1 MLGYLS
7 VGTIENYRPW
17 YKQLKPYR
25 IAPDRNWHGEYYAQ
39 VRRRG
44 YRRALTRKIAPKL
57 YAKGFDGLFLDN
69 VDMIENYKRQARGMR
84 KLVAALGRLVHAD
97 GGYLF
102 AQNGFSVIRPMLAD
116 LDGWNREDVTS
127 TYRFGKRAYAER
139 KPKQIAATQREL
151 RKVGAAGLLV
161 TATDYTA
168 KAGSAV
174 ARRAVANACAA
185 GALPYVSDI
194 YLAGPRSRRCGVP
207 LETRGPFGRLAGP
220 VLDWRRWDRT
230 STRSTGGRRTAPLRA
245 WSIRA
250 RASVRWRSGSAIP
263 SRTSGP
269 SRSSASCS
277 APPASRPR
285 ASSSSA
291 APSPT
296 RTATSAAASWPSSS
310 RPPRLPTPT

>member
-39 VRRRG
+39 VRKRG
-44 YRRALTRKIAPKL
+44 YRRKVTRRIAPKL

-69 VDMIENYKRQARGMR
+69 VDMIEVYKRQTRGMR
-84 KLVAALGRLVHAD
+84 KLVAALGRLVHGD

-102 AQNGFSVIRPMLAD
+102 AQNGFSIIGPMLAD

-168 KAGSAV
+168 KAGSPA

-194 YLAGPRSRRCGVP
+194 YL
-207 LETRGPFGRLAGP
+207 
-220 VLDWRRWDRT
+220 
-230 STRSTGGRRTAPLRA
+230 RRTPRPPLR
-245 WSIRA
+245 
-250 RASVRWRSGSAIP
+250 
-263 SRTSGP
+263 
-269 SRSSASCS
+269 C
-277 APPASRPR
+277 PA
-285 ASSSSA
+285 
-291 APSPT
+291 
-296 RTATSAAASWPSSS
+296 
-310 RPPRLPTPT
+310 